1 MFLMKLILIMWIRLN
16 LGHILMSLQP
26 VLLVASPK
34 DVIDSLL
41 EISDALAW
49 HTIGIDIE
57 VLSAYRTLPR
67 QLENFVLLD
76 IGRSYSMLTIF
87 SERCSWHCAAQY
99 SPGRADV

>member
-1 MFLMKLILIMWIRLN
+1 M
-16 LGHILMSLQP
+16 
-26 VLLVASPK
+26 LLVASPK

-87 SERCSWHCAAQY
+87 QNGAPVAQRSIPQGGQMFNACLLYTSRC
-99 SPGRADV
+99 V

>member
-1 MFLMKLILIMWIRLN
+1 MV
-16 LGHILMSLQP
+16 HILMKVCSLCFWA
-26 VLLVASPK
+26 VSPK

-87 SERCSWHCAAQY
+87 QNGAPVAQR
-99 SPGRADV
+99 SIPRRADV